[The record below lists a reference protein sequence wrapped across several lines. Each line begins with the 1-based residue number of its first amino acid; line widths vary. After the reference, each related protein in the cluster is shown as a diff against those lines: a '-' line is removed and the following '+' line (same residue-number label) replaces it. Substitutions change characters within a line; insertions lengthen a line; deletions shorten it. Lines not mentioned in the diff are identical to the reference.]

1 MLLFIL
7 QTVLPEWERW
17 VGQGVAVTLVI
28 VFLGFLLRA
37 LPTWKE
43 VKIEEF
49 KIRQKE
55 AEASGQVAGSLTLL
69 ANAQIQQSAALGQ
82 LGETIKDIAI
92 EQKKA
97 TDNVLILQRVNANEA
112 QNIAQAVDTLNER
125 LDTLEDNFKE
135 QGFYATRPK
144 AVKKTGN

>member
-1 MLLFIL
+1 MKILLL
-7 QTVLPEWERW
+7 QTLPGWEQWIGDSVVVL
-17 VGQGVAVTLVI
+17 LVC
-28 VFLGFLLRA
+28 VFLAFLLKA

-43 VKIEEF
+43 IKIAEF
-49 KIRQKE
+49 NVRTKE
-55 AEASGQVAGSLTLL
+55 AEASGQLSVSLTSFAQAQNQL
-69 ANAQIQQSAALGQ
+69 ANALGQ
-82 LGETIKDIAI
+82 LGETVKDIAI

-112 QNIAQAVDTLNER
+112 QNISQTVDTLIER

-144 AVKKTGN
+144 AVTKTRN